1 MVQGLRMTP
10 HPSDQVGSPLGSS
23 LQPTYLFPNLIGEIG
38 VERVVESEG
47 LYTRFYGCLAGV
59 AIGDAMGMPT
69 AGYAPEEIAERF
81 GVVEDFLD
89 APMDHPF
96 HGGLRRGEMTDDT
109 ELTLLVVDMIL
120 RDESPS
126 AEGMAR
132 RLVGWAME
140 RGVLEMGVIGP
151 STRRALQEL
160 LRGGDP
166 RETGR
171 WGTTNGAAMKIAP
184 IGLLHPGKPE
194 EVVSDVVEVCLP
206 THGTSVAISAASAI
220 AGAVAEALNPHS
232 SLESIVEAAIRCT
245 ELGERHGRRVQKP
258 SIAERIGLALSLT
271 EGLEPP
277 RAAGVL
283 YTRIGA
289 DMRCENSIPTAI
301 ALFHSARGE
310 PMTAILSAVN
320 MGGDTDTIASMT
332 GAIAGAY
339 RGIDAFPE
347 EAVRLVEEVNDIRL
361 GELASALVERVSRCS
376 T

>member
-1 MVQGLRMTP
+1 MTP
-10 HPSDQVGSPLGSS
+10 HPTGRLSPLKLSP
-23 LQPTYLFPNLIGEIG
+23 QHTYLFPNLIEGENHREG
-38 VERVVESEG
+38 VKPEE
-47 LYTRFYGCLAGV
+47 LYNRFYGCLAGV
-59 AIGDAMGMPT
+59 AVGDAMGMPT
-69 AGYAPEEIAERF
+69 AGYTPEEIAERF

-89 APMDHPF
+89 APLDHPF
-96 HGGLRRGEMTDDT
+96 HGGLRRGEVTDDT
-109 ELTLLVVDMIL
+109 ELTLLVVDLIL
-120 RDESPS
+120 RDGAPS

-132 RLVGWAME
+132 RIMRWAEE
-140 RGVLEMGVIGP
+140 RRILETDIIGP

-160 LRGGDP
+160 LNGGDP

-184 IGLLHPGKPE
+184 IGLLHPGEPE
-194 EVVSDVVEVCLP
+194 EVVRDVVEVCLP
-206 THGTSVAISAASAI
+206 THGTTVAISAASAI

-232 SLESIVEAAIRCT
+232 GPESIVEAAIRCA
-245 ELGERHGRRVQKP
+245 ELGERHGRSVPKP
-258 SIAERIGLALSLT
+258 SISERIRLALSLT

-277 RAAGVL
+277 RAAGIL

-310 PMTAILSAVN
+310 PMKAILSAVN
-320 MGGDTDTIASMT
+320 MGGDTDTIASMI

-339 RGIDAFPE
+339 RGMEVFPE
-347 EAVRLVEEVNDIRL
+347 EAVRLVEDVNEIRL
-361 GELASALVERVSRCS
+361 WELAWALAERVSRCS

>member
-1 MVQGLRMTP
+1 MTVK
-10 HPSDQVGSPLGSS
+10 QV
-23 LQPTYLFPNLIGEIG
+23 E
-38 VERVVESEG
+38 
-47 LYTRFYGCLAGV
+47 LYRRFYGCLAGV

-69 AGYAPEEIAERF
+69 AGYTPEEIAERF

-89 APMDHPF
+89 APGDHPF
-96 HGGLRRGEMTDDT
+96 HGGLRRGEVTDDT

-132 RLVGWAME
+132 RLIRWARE
-140 RGVLEMGVIGP
+140 RSILETEVIGP

-184 IGLLHPGKPE
+184 IGLLHPGEPE
-194 EVVSDVVEVCLP
+194 TVIGDVVEVCLP
-206 THGTSVAISAASAI
+206 THGTTVAISAASAI
-220 AGAVAEALNPHS
+220 AGAVAGALNFQSNPS
-232 SLESIVEAAIRCT
+232 SIVEVAIRCA
-245 ELGERHGRRVQKP
+245 ELGEEHGRRIPKP
-258 SIAERIGLALSLT
+258 SVAERIRLALSLT

-277 RAAGVL
+277 KAAKIL
-283 YTRIGA
+283 YREIGA
-289 DMRCENSIPTAI
+289 DMKCENSIPTAI
-301 ALFHSARGE
+301 ALFHSAQGE

-320 MGGDTDTIASMT
+320 MGGDTDTIASMV

-339 RGIDAFPE
+339 RGIEAFPE
-347 EAVRLVEEVNDIRL
+347 EAVNLVEEVNDIKL
-361 GELASALVERVSRCS
+361 WELAQALVYKVSR
-376 T
+376 

>member
-1 MVQGLRMTP
+1 VKT
-10 HPSDQVGSPLGSS
+10 
-23 LQPTYLFPNLIGEIG
+23 
-38 VERVVESEG
+38 EG
-47 LYTRFYGCLAGV
+47 LYTKFYGCLAGV

-69 AGYAPEEIAERF
+69 AGYTPEEIAERF
-81 GVVEDFLD
+81 GVVEELLD
-89 APMDHPF
+89 APVDHPI
-96 HGGLRRGEMTDDT
+96 HGGLRRGEVTDDT

-120 RDESPS
+120 RDASPS

-132 RLVGWAME
+132 RLIRWAGE
-140 RGVLEMGVIGP
+140 RRVLETEVIGP

-184 IGLLHPGKPE
+184 IGLLHPGEPE
-194 EVVSDVVEVCLP
+194 EVVEDVVEVCLP

-232 SLESIVEAAIRCT
+232 DPDSIVEAAIRCA
-245 ELGERHGRRVQKP
+245 ELGGKHGRRVPKP
-258 SIAERIGLALSLT
+258 PVAERIRLALSLT

-277 RAAGVL
+277 RAARVL
-283 YTRIGA
+283 YREIGA

-301 ALFHSARGE
+301 ALFHSAQGE
-310 PMTAILSAVN
+310 PMKAILSAVN
-320 MGGDTDTIASMT
+320 MGGDTDTIASMA

-339 RGIDAFPE
+339 RGIEALPE

-361 GELASALVERVSRCS
+361 GELASALVERVSRCAS